1 MYIISLVG
9 KYRYPPSVFFIIS
22 TLTYYYFR
30 CIFALT
36 SNSNYSN
43 TYMYVCRLCVLLY
56 LLKITTCS
64 TCYFV
69 FSIIEQKPRSSK
81 RQSALATKN
90 MVVFTWENAFVV
102 HHRLRILQSR
112 QKEACYR
119 GPFVR
124 KQTVSEPTVIGH
136 PS

>member
-1 MYIISLVG
+1 ML
-9 KYRYPPSVFFIIS
+9 
-22 TLTYYYFR
+22 FR
-30 CIFALT
+30 R
-36 SNSNYSN
+36 
-43 TYMYVCRLCVLLY
+43 V
-56 LLKITTCS
+56 
-64 TCYFV
+64 
-69 FSIIEQKPRSSK
+69 IEQKPRSSK

-90 MVVFTWENAFVV
+90 MVVFTWENAYAV
-102 HHRLRILQSR
+102 HHRLRIYILQSR